1 MSLQHP
7 GCYQVELPEVGAVR
21 PAWAVPKIA
30 LHCLQ
35 AGRVPCKLSG
45 FLQEIHP
52 PDPAAPPPFTFF
64 FLNIGDEQPLFT
76 CLGLS

>member
-7 GCYQVELPEVGAVR
+7 GYYQAELPEVRAVR
-21 PAWAVPKIA
+21 LAWAVPKIA

-35 AGRVPCKLSG
+35 AGRVPCELPG

-52 PDPAAPPPFTFF
+52 PGAPPPVTFC
-64 FLNIGDEQPLFT
+64 FLNTGVEQPLFT